1 MSKSVV
7 KIDILLVNV
16 IIWPHAAAVIGIKT
30 AMNTQQMLSQ
40 GITGK
45 FHLHF
50 SSQQCSYHNLAH

>member
-1 MSKSVV
+1 MV

-16 IIWPHAAAVIGIKT
+16 DIWPHAAAVIGIKT

-50 SSQQCSYHNLAH
+50 FS